1 MLRLS
6 CSILVAAVAVLTGAC
21 ASLPAKMERALQ
33 SGQPIEGD
41 IHGAFPELDQYVFTY
56 RERDDFFDFVEVSLI
71 AATPEVATVLAGL
84 RRHDRIRIQGV
95 LADNRSQQP
104 HVEVSSLEVVS
115 RYEASPPIPAYEHSA
130 EIPDDLVG
138 KDNELFLVH
147 AVVANGAVLVVER
160 SDVVLPVFVRRPEL
174 TRELARN
181 DVVRLH
187 YEIRSRPD
195 RPVHLELAD
204 VAQPVE
210 VVDSITALHG
220 RTADLEGALVLFP
233 QSPQVRFNVF
243 AVLEPLVGGAQRQF
257 TLVNFDDTAKFTAIR
272 NKLQAAWDS
281 AGPDAAVSGRN
292 KLISTQVRVRVKGIY
307 NQIDPNQANAQIVLD
322 GPEAIEIV
330 AP

>member
-1 MLRLS
+1 M
-6 CSILVAAVAVLTGAC
+6 
-21 ASLPAKMERALQ
+21 
-33 SGQPIEGD
+33 
-41 IHGAFPELDQYVFTY
+41 
-56 RERDDFFDFVEVSLI
+56 
-71 AATPEVATVLAGL
+71 
-84 RRHDRIRIQGV
+84 
-95 LADNRSQQP
+95 
-104 HVEVSSLEVVS
+104 
-115 RYEASPPIPAYEHSA
+115 
-130 EIPDDLVG
+130 
-138 KDNELFLVH
+138 
-147 AVVANGAVLVVER
+147 
-160 SDVVLPVFVRRPEL
+160 VLPVFVRRPEL

-204 VAQPVE
+204 AAQPVE

-220 RTADLEGALVLFP
+220 RAADLEGALVLFP

-257 TLVNFDDTAKFTAIR
+257 TLVNFDDAAKFTAIR
-272 NKLQAAWDS
+272 AKLQAAWDG

-292 KLISTQVRVRVKGIY
+292 KLISTKVRVRVKGIY

-330 AP
+330 APRQSRGSRAYQFLQSWFYPARAPSSGSTASPAVRASVPAPRRRLGGRVAAEASCTAMAHFLHANCPHPIEG